1 MSEKSITCING
12 QFVLADHA
20 TISVADRGF
29 RFGDGV
35 FETIALV
42 DGVPYQWEAHIN
54 RLNTGLAALRITP
67 PTVDWIGVARQL
79 IQQNQTVEGFLRI
92 AISRG
97 VGSRG
102 YMPNADIQPTWV
114 VEIIP
119 ATALPERPFTLW
131 QSTIT
136 RPPLSNL
143 PSNHKLAHG
152 IGSTL
157 ALLEARD
164 HGCDEALMLTHDG
177 KISECASGNLF
188 WIAGDKI
195 FTPALAAACLA
206 GTTRA
211 AILRLSPTPIEEV
224 VADINA
230 LTCADAAFISNTR
243 LGVWPIASL
252 APSGKQ
258 FDSAHPL
265 IREITARFDADRAAY
280 VAANR
285 SRWMS
290 A

>member
-35 FETIALV
+35 FETIRLV
-42 DGVPYQWEAHIN
+42 DGVLYQWEAHVS
-54 RLNTGLAALRITP
+54 RLNAGLAALRITP
-67 PTVDWIGVARQL
+67 PTVDWADAAREL
-79 IQQNQTVEGFLRI
+79 IEKNNAREGFLRI

-114 VEIIP
+114 MEILS
-119 ATALPERPFTLW
+119 AAALPEKPFKLW

-136 RPPLSNL
+136 RPPLSAL
-143 PSNHKLAHG
+143 PANHKLAHG

-157 ALLEARD
+157 ALMEARD

-188 WIAGDKI
+188 WITGDKI

-211 AILRLSPTPIEEV
+211 AILRLLPTPIEEV
-224 VADINA
+224 VADISK
-230 LTCADAAFISNTR
+230 LTSADAAFICNAR

-252 APSGKQ
+252 APSNKQ
-258 FDSAHPL
+258 FDSSHPL
-265 IREITARFDADRAAY
+265 IREVTARLDADLAAY